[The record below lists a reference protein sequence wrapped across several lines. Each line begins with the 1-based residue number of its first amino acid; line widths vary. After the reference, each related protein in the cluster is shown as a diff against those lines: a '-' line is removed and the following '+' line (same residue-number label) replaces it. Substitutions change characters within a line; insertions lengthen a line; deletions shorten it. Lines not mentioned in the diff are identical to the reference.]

1 MKDHH
6 RNDGYGAQA
15 INIGAISRMVTQIR
29 GEVSGPAF
37 FLPVFLRSKRIIRF
51 TLIAN
56 DAGTNDAGTKGQF
69 FTFGEL
75 GYQIASEI
83 KMRSAAILLC
93 HETI

>member
-6 RNDGYGAQA
+6 RNDGYSTKA
-15 INIGAISRMVTQIR
+15 INIGAISRMVMQIR
-29 GEVSGPAF
+29 REVSGRAF
-37 FLPVFLRSKRIIRF
+37 FLPVFLRSKRIRF

-75 GYQIASEI
+75 GYQIAFGA
-83 KMRSAAILLC
+83 R
-93 HETI
+93 